1 MRAQEHT
8 SIQPNEV
15 HVWTVNLAQ
24 PALQVEQL
32 STLLSYDERI
42 RAGRFCFVE
51 HANRYTVARANLRR
65 ILSRYTDLAPSLLQF
80 QYTVNGKPFLANAS
94 IRFNLSHSSD
104 LALVAVTREREVGID
119 VERIRP
125 DDDLLD
131 AAEHYFAPVERI
143 ALRSLASEE
152 QCFGFFRCWTRK
164 EAYLKAR
171 GDGLSLDLHSF
182 SVSLGLDEPALIAS
196 AEGPAE
202 LCRWKFAHLN
212 LHDDYAAALAVEGQM
227 CELSLYR
234 EQAA

>member
-1 MRAQEHT
+1 V
-8 SIQPNEV
+8 IQKNEV
-15 HVWTVNLAQ
+15 HVWTASLAH
-24 PALQVEQL
+24 PEIEVERM

-51 HANRYTVARANLRR
+51 HAIRYTVARANLRR
-65 ILSRYTDLAPSLLQF
+65 ILSRYTDLDPSLLQF
-80 QYTVNGKPFLANAS
+80 QYTANGKPFLANAP

-104 LALVAVTREREVGID
+104 LAVVAVTRDREVGID
-119 VERIRP
+119 IERIRR

-131 AAEHYFAPVERI
+131 AAEHYFAPVER
-143 ALRSLASEE
+143 ANLRSLSAEE
-152 QCFGFFRCWTRK
+152 QCLGFFRCWTRK

-182 SVSLGLDEPALIAS
+182 SVSLGLDEPAALIAS

-202 LCRWKFAHLN
+202 LRRWKFAHLN

-227 CELSLYR
+227 CELRLYK

>member
-1 MRAQEHT
+1 VIEK
-8 SIQPNEV
+8 NEV

-24 PALQVEQL
+24 PALELERL
-32 STLLSYDERI
+32 STLLSDDERI
-42 RAGRFCFVE
+42 RAGRFCFVK

-65 ILSRYTDLAPSLLQF
+65 ILSRYTDVAPSLLQF
-80 QYTVNGKPFLANAS
+80 QYTANGKPFLANAP

-104 LALVAVTREREVGID
+104 LAMVAVTRDREVGID
-119 VERIRP
+119 VERIRR

-131 AAEHYFAPVERI
+131 AAEHYFAPVERT

-152 QCFGFFRCWTRK
+152 QCIGFFRCWTRK

-171 GDGLSLDLHSF
+171 GDGLSMDLHSF
-182 SVSLGLDEPALIAS
+182 AVSLHPNDPPELIAS

-202 LCRWKFAHLN
+202 LKRWKFAHLN
-212 LHDDYAAALAVEGQM
+212 LHDDYAAALAVEGQA
-227 CELSLYR
+227 CELHLYR